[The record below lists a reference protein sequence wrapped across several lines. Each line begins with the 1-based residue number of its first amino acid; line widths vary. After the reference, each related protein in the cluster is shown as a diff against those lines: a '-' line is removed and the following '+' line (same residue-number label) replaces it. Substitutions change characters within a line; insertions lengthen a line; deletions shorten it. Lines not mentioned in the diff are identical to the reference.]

1 MRGRAN
7 PSGRQADSVCGGTRV
22 LRSIRSRLWA
32 LVIAT
37 VIPFTVLIGA
47 GIWIRL
53 RSDEAT
59 AIAQSVNE
67 ARMLAAQID
76 DHISDLDSLLTG
88 LSEAVST
95 DPRDTQAND
104 KLLRKVKRE
113 LPDFDSHLSI
123 FSPDGSNIGMSGD
136 PANGRP
142 RAEGHAFFEQVLAGQ
157 SLAIGDAVIGVTR
170 SWILSVARPVRDEA
184 GRLRAVLAAG
194 TQLDHFQDLLRIQQL
209 PAGTVVTVVNQ
220 KGIVIAR
227 SVDGARWI
235 GRDVSNWR
243 HLAKHFAEK
252 EGSDVSFWSESDGVE
267 RVSAFS
273 TAHRAPWLVVVGMP
287 KNLAFA
293 TTAFRLAMAATF
305 LIVTLVIGFGVAWVL
320 SGRLIRPLRQLGR
333 DASLLASGELSHR
346 SAVSSQDE
354 VGTLADDFNRMA
366 TALER
371 RAQEAHCAAD
381 EIRQAN
387 DTLAAVIDA
396 SPVAIVC
403 CDVERKTM
411 LWNRTAEK
419 MFGYSAAE
427 VLGLS
432 SKLVPA
438 GGSPE
443 SQCLF
448 ERAVN
453 GETYHNVELMRARKD
468 GSLIQV
474 RVAAAPMYNT
484 DGTVRGVARAY
495 EDITESKRAQE
506 QLSRLAHYDPLTGL
520 PNRLSLQKELGRLLA
535 GCQQNPVAIALF
547 DLDGFKDVND
557 TLGHSTGDQLLIEVC
572 QRFIEVANDL
582 VRPAKVCRL
591 GGDEFVIIVPDCGD
605 PRVIAEIVELIL
617 KRLKDPFD
625 VNGNVLHLGS
635 SAGIAIAPN
644 DAAQADELIANADLA
659 LYQAKSEGGQ
669 TYRFFMPALRA
680 RAQARRGL
688 GVELRR
694 AFAESEF
701 ELYFQPQVRLADNAV
716 VGAEALL
723 RWRHPQRGL
732 IAPAAFIDAL
742 AESSI
747 APEVGRWII
756 ATACAQTAAWHAA
769 GLMLNR
775 IGVNLFPVQAH
786 SQDLLRDVE
795 DALRATGL
803 PADTLELEITEN
815 VALNFEDSNTTLRK
829 VQATGVR
836 LAFDDFGT
844 GYASLNH
851 LTRFPIWRIKIDRSF
866 VNRITNTVED
876 AAIVRSLIAMAHNLG
891 LRVVA
896 EGVETEAQAAFL
908 LMESCE
914 EAQGFL
920 YARPLPAAEF
930 GAYLRGRRIGLPAE
944 AETESAPDRSR
955 GIASAQKVPTRRKL
969 RRI

>member
-1 MRGRAN
+1 
-7 PSGRQADSVCGGTRV
+7 V
-22 LRSIRSRLWA
+22 LRSIRSRLLA
-32 LVIAT
+32 LVVAT
-37 VIPFTVLIGA
+37 VVPFTTLIGA
-47 GIWIRL
+47 GLWSQWQ
-53 RSDEAT
+53 SDQAS
-59 AIAQSVNE
+59 AIAQAINE

-76 DHISDLDSLLTG
+76 DHIGNLENLLTG

-95 DPRDTQAND
+95 NPQDREAND
-104 KLLRKVKRE
+104 ILLRRVRSR
-113 LPDFDSHLSI
+113 LPSYVAQISAYSLDGTNIGSSGNTEVGRVNASGRAYLQQILDGQRLSI
-123 FSPDGSNIGMSGD
+123 GD
-136 PANGRP
+136 
-142 RAEGHAFFEQVLAGQ
+142 
-157 SLAIGDAVIGVTR
+157 VI
-170 SWILSVARPVRDEA
+170 I
-184 GRLRAVLAAG
+184 GRLSQRWIINFGSPLEDRDGRLSGVLVVG
-194 TQLDHFQDLLRIQQL
+194 TWLDQFPEALRIQDL
-209 PAGTVVTVVNQ
+209 SAGTIVTVVNQ
-220 KGIVIAR
+220 KGIVVAR
-227 SVDGARWI
+227 SVDGANWI
-235 GRDVSNWR
+235 GRDVGAWR
-243 HLAKHFAEK
+243 DQAQHLAMG
-252 EGSDVSFWSESDGVE
+252 EGSQITRWTSDNIE
-267 RVSAFS
+267 RITAFS
-273 TAHRAPWLVVVGMP
+273 KVRRAPWLVNVGQP
-287 KNLAFA
+287 TNAAFA
-293 TTAFRLAMAATF
+293 NVASRLAWSALF
-305 LIVTLVIGFGVAWVL
+305 VIGALAVGFAIAWIL
-320 SGRLIRPLRQLGR
+320 SGRVIRPLRQLGK
-333 DASLLASGELSHR
+333 DAARLASGELSHR
-346 SAVSSQDE
+346 STVHTQDE
-354 VGTLADDFNRMA
+354 VGILADDFNRMA
-366 TALER
+366 MALEG
-371 RAQEAHCAAD
+371 RAREAHCAAD
-381 EIRQAN
+381 EIRQAK

-403 CDVERKTM
+403 CDVNRKTM

-427 VLGLS
+427 VIGVS

-438 GGSPE
+438 DGVPE

-448 ERAVN
+448 ERAIN
-453 GETYHNVELMRARKD
+453 GETYRNVELKRARKD

-474 RVAAAPMYNT
+474 RVAAAPMYNL

-495 EDITESKRAQE
+495 EDITDSKRAQE

-535 GCQQNPVAIALF
+535 ACHQSPVSIALF

-572 QRFIEVANDL
+572 QRFIEVTEGLA
-582 VRPAKVCRL
+582 RAAKVCRL

-605 PRVIAEIVELIL
+605 PRAVAEIVDLVL

-669 TYRFFMPALRA
+669 TYRFFLPALRS

-694 AFAESEF
+694 AYAENEF
-701 ELYFQPQVRLADNAV
+701 ELYFQPQIRLADNAV

-723 RWRHPQRGL
+723 RWRHPERGL
-732 IAPAAFIDAL
+732 LAPAAFIDAL
-742 AESSI
+742 AQCSI

-756 ATACAQTAAWHAA
+756 VTACEQTAAWHRA

-775 IGVNLFPVQAH
+775 IGVNLFPAQAH
-786 SQDLLRDVE
+786 ARELLQDVE
-795 DALRATGL
+795 DSLAATGL
-803 PADTLELEITEN
+803 PPDSLELEITEN
-815 VALNFEDSNTTLRK
+815 AALNFEDSSTTLRK
-829 VQATGVR
+829 VQALGVR

-866 VNRITNTVED
+866 VNRITNSVED

-908 LMESCE
+908 LKESCE
-914 EAQGFL
+914 EAQGYL
-920 YARPLPAAEF
+920 YAKPLPAAEF
-930 GAYLRGRRIGLPAE
+930 ELYLKGRRLGLPAE
-944 AETESAPDRSR
+944 GSLENGPDRGR
-955 GIASAQKVPTRRKL
+955 GIAASAQKSLTRRKL
-969 RRI
+969 RGV

>member
-1 MRGRAN
+1 MAVGSACRLGRRGN
-7 PSGRQADSVCGGTRV
+7 GV

-37 VIPFTVLIGA
+37 IIPFTLLIGA
-47 GIWIRL
+47 GIWIRWW
-53 RSDEAT
+53 SDQAT
-59 AIAQSVNE
+59 AIAQAISE
-67 ARMLAAQID
+67 ARLLAVQID
-76 DHISDLDSLLTG
+76 DHIGNLENLLTG

-95 DPRDTQAND
+95 DPSDTAAND
-104 KLLRKVKRE
+104 ALLRKVKGE
-113 LPDFDSHLSI
+113 LPDYYSHIAI
-123 FSPDGSNIGMSGD
+123 FSLDGTNIGTSSDTSG
-136 PANGRP
+136 GRP
-142 RAEGHAFFEQVLAGQ
+142 TVKTHAYFEQVLAGQ
-157 SLAIGDAVIGVTR
+157 KLSIGDVAFGKTAGR
-170 SWILSVARPVRDEA
+170 WLLSVARPINDA
-184 GRLRAVLAAG
+184 SGRLRAVLAVG
-194 TQLDHFQDLLRIQQL
+194 TLLDHFQDALHIQSL
-209 PAGTVVTVVNQ
+209 PEGTIVTLVNQ

-235 GRDVSNWR
+235 GHDVSSWP

-252 EGSDVSFWSESDGVE
+252 EGSDVGSWSHSDSGE
-267 RVSAFS
+267 RVTAF
-273 TAHRAPWLVVVGMP
+273 TIAHRVPWLVVVGLP
-287 KNLAFA
+287 KNVVFA
-293 TTAFRLAMAATF
+293 MVVFRLAMAGLF
-305 LIVTLVIGFGVAWVL
+305 LIITLIIGFSIAWTF
-320 SGRLIRPLRQLGR
+320 SGRLIRPLRQLGK
-333 DASLLASGELSHR
+333 DASLLASGQLSHR
-346 SAVSSQDE
+346 SAVRSQDE

-371 RAQEAHCAAD
+371 RAREAHDAAD
-381 EIRQAN
+381 EIRQAK

-403 CDVERKTM
+403 CDLDRKTM
-411 LWNRTAEK
+411 LWNRTAEE
-419 MFGYSAAE
+419 MFGFSAEE
-427 VLGLS
+427 VIGLRS
-432 SKLVPA
+432 RLTPA
-438 GGSPE
+438 DAAAQSRG
-443 SQCLF
+443 LF
-448 ERAVN
+448 ERAAR
-453 GETYHNVELMRARKD
+453 GETIRNLEGSRLRKD
-468 GSLIQV
+468 GTTVQV
-474 RVAAAPMYNT
+474 RVAAAPMYNL

-495 EDITESKRAQE
+495 EDITDSKRAQE
-506 QLSRLAHYDPLTGL
+506 QLIRLAHYDPLTGL

-535 GCQQNPVAIALF
+535 GCHQSPVSIALF

-572 QRFIEVANDL
+572 QRFIEVTDEIA
-582 VRPAKVCRL
+582 RIAKVCRL

-605 PRVIAEIVELIL
+605 PRVIAEIVDLVL
-617 KRLKDPFD
+617 QRLKDPFD

-659 LYQAKSEGGQ
+659 LYQAKAEGGQ
-669 TYRFFMPALRA
+669 TYRFFLPALRA

-694 AFAESEF
+694 AYAENEF
-701 ELYFQPQVRLADNAV
+701 ELFYQPQIRLADSAV

-723 RWRHPQRGL
+723 RWRHPERGL

-756 ATACAQTAAWHAA
+756 TTACEQTAAWHAA
-769 GLMLNR
+769 GLMLTR
-775 IGVNLFPVQAH
+775 IGVNLFPAQAH
-786 SQDLLRDVE
+786 SQDLLKDVE

-803 PADTLELEITEN
+803 PADVLELEITEN
-815 VALNFEDSNTTLRK
+815 AALNFEDSNTTLRK
-829 VQATGVR
+829 VQAMGVR

-866 VNRITNTVED
+866 VNRVTNTVED
-876 AAIVRSLIAMAHNLG
+876 AAMVRSLIAMAHNLG

-908 LMESCE
+908 LKESCE
-914 EAQGFL
+914 EAQGYL
-920 YARPLPAAEF
+920 YAKPLPVAEF
-930 GAYLRGRRIGLPAE
+930 EVYLKGRHLALPTE
-944 AETESAPDRSR
+944 AARANEPDRSL
-955 GIASAQKVPTRRKL
+955 GSAGTAQKTPTRRKL
-969 RRI
+969 RRV